1 MRFLSSSALA
11 SAPKLRFAASC
22 SAAETIF
29 SFLPSPARD
38 DLGTS
43 GLSRSDYPD
52 HALAP
57 SFSHESRKSG
67 SCAHYIWC
75 SAPGSPSQSSAERTR
90 SLAMTQLL
98 RRLAFFLRRREDLH
112 GASGLLDGRH
122 RRFRGAMH
130 LNIDLGLDLAAAEQP
145 HAVLG
150 AAQHARL
157 HQRLR
162 IDGGG
167 GIKHLGVDGLL
178 DPVEID
184 LDEFEPEDVVETALG
199 QAAVHRHLAAFK
211 ALDAHAGTRGLSL
224 AAAARGLAL
233 AGADATADPH
243 ALLARAGIVG
253 DIAELHR

>member
-1 MRFLSSSALA
+1 
-11 SAPKLRFAASC
+11 RFAASC

-52 HALAP
+52 HALRRHSAM
-57 SFSHESRKSG
+57 RAG
-67 SCAHYIWC
+67 NRAAAAHYIWC
-75 SAPGSPSQSSAERTR
+75 SAPRSPSQSPAERTR

-98 RRLAFFLRRREDLH
+98 RPPPFLLRRREDLH
-112 GASGLLDGRH
+112 GPPALLDGRH

-162 IDGGG
+162 IDG
-167 GIKHLGVDGLL
+167 
-178 DPVEID
+178 
-184 LDEFEPEDVVETALG
+184 
-199 QAAVHRHLAAFK
+199 
-211 ALDAHAGTRGLSL
+211 
-224 AAAARGLAL
+224 
-233 AGADATADPH
+233 
-243 ALLARAGIVG
+243 
-253 DIAELHR
+253 